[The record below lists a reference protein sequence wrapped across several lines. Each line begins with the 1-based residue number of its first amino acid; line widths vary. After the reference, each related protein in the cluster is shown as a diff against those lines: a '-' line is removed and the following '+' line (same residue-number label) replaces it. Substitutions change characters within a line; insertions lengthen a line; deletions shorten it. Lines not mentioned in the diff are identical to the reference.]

1 MRYFQ
6 LKRDASFDGD
16 FLGSTYFIEITWGL
30 FGDNLAMIGY
40 YFGMTSDHLVILGND
55 LENSWSLVGQYL
67 GVTLVDLVTS
77 FWLMAEQVLMQ
88 QMAIFESWE
97 AAGILNI
104 RGWMIDGV
112 AYAWMVSQCT
122 ARISI
127 QYEFSH
133 QRSKA
138 LLKGRYSKKQN
149 GHFYW
154 HFPWRGGGVSR
165 AIFFVK
171 NI

>member
-67 GVTLVDLVTS
+67 GVT
-77 FWLMAEQVLMQ
+77 
-88 QMAIFESWE
+88 
-97 AAGILNI
+97 
-104 RGWMIDGV
+104 
-112 AYAWMVSQCT
+112 
-122 ARISI
+122 
-127 QYEFSH
+127 
-133 QRSKA
+133 
-138 LLKGRYSKKQN
+138 
-149 GHFYW
+149 
-154 HFPWRGGGVSR
+154 
-165 AIFFVK
+165 
-171 NI
+171 